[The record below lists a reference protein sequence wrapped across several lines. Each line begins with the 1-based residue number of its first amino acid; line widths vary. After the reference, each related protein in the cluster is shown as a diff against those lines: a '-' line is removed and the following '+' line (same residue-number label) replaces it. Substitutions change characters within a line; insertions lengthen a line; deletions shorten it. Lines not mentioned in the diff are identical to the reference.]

1 MLPSCLSLGRGVA
14 ISLGPKVLTNDE
26 LIVPSNHAVEIR
38 ETRLHAADDA

>member
-1 MLPSCLSLGRGVA
+1 MLPSCLSLGRSVV
-14 ISLGPKVLTNDE
+14 ISSGPKVMTNDK